1 MQILVTG
8 ASGFVG
14 RSLVLALVDAGHEVR
29 AMTRRPEVYDGTG
42 EPVFGDVDNLDSL
55 PAALAGCDV
64 AYYLVHS
71 LNHRDFVTRDAAAAR
86 GFGDL
91 AAAAGVR
98 RIVYLGGLG
107 DPDDRLSAHLRSR
120 QECEGLL
127 GLGGV
132 PVSTL
137 RAGIIIGHRGAS
149 WEIIHNLVGKLPA
162 LTVPQWGRTLT
173 QPIALSDMV
182 RYLVGVLDVDDRE
195 TYTFEVGG
203 ADVLRYS
210 DMLSRVSVL
219 EGRTS
224 IFLPIW
230 LPGGTRPAARA
241 AAEALPLLT
250 GVDRHTVRALI
261 ESMKNEVVVRDDLVR
276 SVVLF
281 EPMGYD
287 DAVLAALRDSAQDKL
302 RDSAQDKLRNSAQ
315 DKVRNSAADELRR

>member
-1 MQILVTG
+1 MTTVQLLVTG

-14 RSLVLALVDAGHEVR
+14 RALVPALLDAGHEVR
-29 AMTRRPEVYDGTG
+29 AMTRRPDSYDGPG
-42 EPVFGDVDNLDSL
+42 EAVRGDVDDAESL
-55 PAALAGCDV
+55 ATALAGCEV

-71 LNHRDFVTRDAAAAR
+71 LDHRDFARRDAAAAR
-86 GFGDL
+86 AFGDA

-98 RIVYLGGLG
+98 RIIYLGGLG
-107 DPDDRLSAHLRSR
+107 DPADRLSAHLRSR

-132 PVSTL
+132 PVTTL
-137 RAGIIIGHRGAS
+137 RAGIVIGHRGAS

-162 LTVPQWGRTLT
+162 LVVPQWGRTLT
-173 QPIALSDMV
+173 QPIALADMV
-182 RYLVGVLDVDDRE
+182 RYLVGVLAVDDHE

-241 AAEALPLLT
+241 ASEALPLLT
-250 GVDRHTVRALI
+250 GVDRHTIRALI
-261 ESMKNEVVVRDDLVR
+261 ASMKNEVVVRDDLVR
-276 SVVLF
+276 SVVPF

-287 DAVLAALRDSAQDKL
+287 DAVLVALRDRARERSAK
-302 RDSAQDKLRNSAQ
+302 
-315 DKVRNSAADELRR
+315 AAIPS

>member
-1 MQILVTG
+1 MQILVSG

-14 RSLVLALVDAGHEVR
+14 RSLVPALLGAGHDVR
-29 AMTRRPEVYDGTG
+29 AMTRHPDAYDGPG
-42 EPVFGDVDNLDSL
+42 EPVRGDVDDPGSL
-55 PAALAGCDV
+55 PAALAGCEV

-71 LNHRDFVTRDAAAAR
+71 LDHRDFVTRDAAAAR
-86 GFGDL
+86 GFGVA
-91 AAAAGVR
+91 AAAAGVQ

-107 DPDDRLSAHLRSR
+107 DPADRLSAHLRSR

-127 GLGGV
+127 ALAGV
-132 PVSTL
+132 PVTSL
-137 RAGIIIGHRGAS
+137 RAGIVIGHRGAS

-162 LTVPQWGRTLT
+162 LAVPQWGRTRT
-173 QPIALSDMV
+173 QPIALADMV
-182 RYLVGVLDVDDRE
+182 RYLLGVLDIDDRE

-224 IFLPIW
+224 VFLPIW
-230 LPGGTRPAARA
+230 LPGGTRPAALA

-261 ESMKNEVVVRDDLVR
+261 ESMNNEVVVRDDLVR
-276 SVVLF
+276 SVVPF

-287 DAVLAALRDSAQDKL
+287 DAVLAALRDGGAH
-302 RDSAQDKLRNSAQ
+302 RPAGHRGP
-315 DKVRNSAADELRR
+315 R

>member
-1 MQILVTG
+1 MQTLVTG

-14 RSLVLALVDAGHEVR
+14 RSLVPALLDAGHDVR
-29 AMTRRPEVYDGTG
+29 AMTRRPDSYPGPGD
-42 EPVFGDVDNLDSL
+42 PVGGDVDDLDSL

-71 LNHRDFVTRDAAAAR
+71 LDHRDFVRRDAAAAR
-86 GFGDL
+86 GFGDA

-127 GLGGV
+127 GLAGV
-132 PVSTL
+132 PVTTL
-137 RAGIIIGHRGAS
+137 RAGIVIGHRGAS
-149 WEIIHNLVGKLPA
+149 WEIVHNLVGKLPA
-162 LTVPQWGRTLT
+162 LVVPQWGRTLT
-173 QPIALSDMV
+173 QPIALADMV
-182 RYLVGVLDVDDRE
+182 RYLVGVLTIDDRE
-195 TYTFEVGG
+195 SHTFQVGG
-203 ADVLRYS
+203 ADILRYS

-224 IFLPIW
+224 LFLPIW
-230 LPGGTRPAARA
+230 LPGGTRPAAFA
-241 AAEALPLLT
+241 ASEALPLLT

-261 ESMKNEVVVRDDLVR
+261 ESMGNEVVVRDDRVR
-276 SVVLF
+276 DVVPF

-287 DAVLAALRDSAQDKL
+287 DAVLAALRDGEREKPIRAG
-302 RDSAQDKLRNSAQ
+302 R
-315 DKVRNSAADELRR
+315 